1 MNIRKMQE
9 HFENNTPIW
18 YRDEAADR
26 ICESTITGI
35 I

>member
-18 YRDEAADR
+18 YHMQSIAPVTPRTR
-26 ICESTITGI
+26 CVN
-35 I
+35 